1 VPFEAEAA
9 RALGTVLSF
18 WHGTANLEISI
29 EFFKI
34 YGIKSAIKQAFLD

>member
-18 WHGTANLEISI
+18 WQGAASLGIFI

-34 YGIKSAIKQAFLD
+34 YGIESTIKQALLN